1 MRLRA
6 QAVSAEGRKW
16 SLVARHVP
24 SRSDVQCRERF
35 VNVLDPALRPD
46 PWDSGNFSLT
56 APAFAT
62 GEHIHPS
69 SCILLM
75 LQRLAPQPTN
85 CVPMTHC
92 SICRGGGKAS
102 SGCGAPHGQ
111 RWHHQLGGRCRRHA
125 RPHRQPG
132 HAPLEDTAEGQ
143 QVRCNSMA
151 RMSTSSA
158 SRM

>member
-56 APAFAT
+56 APAFAVGNT
-62 GEHIHPS
+62 STPR
-69 SCILLM
+69 C
-75 LQRLAPQPTN
+75 
-85 CVPMTHC
+85 
-92 SICRGGGKAS
+92 AS
-102 SGCGAPHGQ
+102 F
-111 RWHHQLGGRCRRHA
+111 
-125 RPHRQPG
+125 
-132 HAPLEDTAEGQ
+132 
-143 QVRCNSMA
+143 
-151 RMSTSSA
+151 
-158 SRM
+158 